1 MTLKPDH
8 LIFLDI
14 EASGLGPD
22 SWPIEVGLAW
32 IVDQAVQ
39 TWSSLIRPEPDWDPD
54 AWSDQSAII
63 HNIPREDLD
72 AAPKAIDVAHEVME
86 RIAARH
92 VISDAPGFD
101 RMWMQRI
108 FEAIDIVPPAF
119 MHIDKVV
126 ASACNGDRNT
136 VRRVL
141 AQLDEEPRPHRAGA
155 DAARLAA
162 AILYGMK
169 MGRLSDGTSR

>member
-92 VISDAPGFD
+92 VISDAPGVN
-101 RMWMQRI
+101 RS
-108 FEAIDIVPPAF
+108 
-119 MHIDKVV
+119 KV
-126 ASACNGDRNT
+126 
-136 VRRVL
+136 
-141 AQLDEEPRPHRAGA
+141 
-155 DAARLAA
+155 AAN
-162 AILYGMK
+162 
-169 MGRLSDGTSR
+169 ST